1 MKIMKRALFSFVS
14 TLIAVVAPVGAE
26 PVVVEVF
33 ASQNCAACPKAH
45 ANMAAVMDTRDD
57 VLVMTWSVDYW
68 DYLGAPDPMAIPEAM
83 ARQSA
88 YAERFELRGPYTPQ
102 SVYDGVEQC
111 PGNKLRRV
119 NRAIDQRAADITP
132 HIVITRTDY
141 GGVNVSGAEPRD
153 VDLSLIHFAD
163 IPNSDMVNP
172 VLSVEALGPWTG
184 DTMTFAPECAGRCAV
199 IAQASGYGPIEAA
212 ILLD

>member
-1 MKIMKRALFSFVS
+1 MIRFFA
-14 TLIAVVAPVGAE
+14 LIALGLSMVGTAKAEANRPVL
-26 PVVVEVF
+26 VELF
-33 ASQNCAACPKAH
+33 ANQNCPACPKAH
-45 ANMAAVMDTRDD
+45 RTMKQIQAERDD
-57 VLVMTWSVDYW
+57 IFILTWTVNYW

-119 NRAIDQRAADITP
+119 NKAIDRRAADISP
-132 HIVITRTDY
+132 HIVIARTDN
-141 GGVNVSGAEPRD
+141 GGVSVSGAEPRD

-163 IPNSDMVNP
+163 IPDSDMVNP

-184 DTMTFAPECAGRCAV
+184 DTMTFAPKCAGRCAV